1 MAMDQLEVAGQ
12 PVRAYVADSAGAEA
26 PGVVVFHAWWGLN
39 DDVTAFAE
47 RLAGAGFF
55 VIAPDLYGG
64 AVTAEVDEAKRLTG
78 TVDEERA
85 NAIAQAAVERL
96 ARRSGGSGAI
106 VGAVGFSFGAHWSV
120 WCPTQQDGLGASVVY
135 YGTTGGP
142 VLAQPGGPV
151 LGHFAEDDPFEG
163 PEDIAAFEEGLRDGG
178 RESAIHLYPG
188 TGHWFAEPSRG
199 AYRPEAADLAFART
213 VEFLRSV

>member
-12 PVRAYVADSAGAEA
+12 PVRAYVADTAGADA

-39 DDVTAFAE
+39 DDVTAFAD
-47 RLAGAGFF
+47 RLGEAGFF

-78 TVDEERA
+78 TVDEEHA
-85 NAIAQAAVERL
+85 NAIALAALERL
-96 ARRSGGSGAI
+96 ANRPGAPQAI
-106 VGAVGFSFGAHWSV
+106 GAVGFSFGAHWAV
-120 WCPTQQDGLGASVVY
+120 WTPTQQHAGRGPSVVY

-163 PEDIAAFEEGLRDGG
+163 PEDIAAFEEGLREGG
-178 RESAIHLYPG
+178 RTSSIHLYPG
-188 TGHWFAEPSRG
+188 TGHWFAEPSRD
-199 AYRPEAADLAFART
+199 AFRKEAADLAFERT
-213 VEFLRSV
+213 VEFLRRT

>member
-1 MAMDQLEVAGQ
+1 MAMDQLEIAGK
-12 PVRAYVADSAGAEA
+12 PVRAYVADGAGADA

-39 DDVTAFAE
+39 DDVTAYAD

-64 AVTAEVDEAKRLTG
+64 AVTAEVEEAKRLTG
-78 TVDEERA
+78 TVDEEHA
-85 NAIAQAAVERL
+85 NATALAALERL
-96 ARRSGGSGAI
+96 ANRPGASPAI
-106 VGAVGFSFGAHWSV
+106 GAVGFSFGAHWAV
-120 WCPTQQDGLGASVVY
+120 WSPTQQGRDGLSVVY

-163 PEDIAAFEEGLRDGG
+163 PEDIAAFEEGLREGG
-178 RESAIHLYPG
+178 RTSTIHLYPG
-188 TGHWFAEPSRG
+188 TGHWIAEPSRD
-199 AYRPEAADLAFART
+199 AYRKEAADLAFERT
-213 VEFLRSV
+213 VEFLRRV